1 MCEVSNATS
10 TRVPESLFSALTA
23 GGLGPRQYRDLC
35 VWPAL
40 GRAQPDLVVQQRLHG
55 RLPERSLGLEVLSPD
70 PDLRFQPLR
79 LVGSPQSLL
88 KPVSRG

>member
-1 MCEVSNATS
+1 MRLPGS
-10 TRVPESLFSALTA
+10 SLKEFWHQRMRTKAR
-23 GGLGPRQYRDLC
+23 GFRE
-35 VWPAL
+35 
-40 GRAQPDLVVQQRLHG
+40 AQQDLVVQQRLHG
-55 RLPERSLGLEVLSPD
+55 GMPERSLGLEVLSPD